1 MRHQIIISLEATK
14 NKVLFGV
21 LGIAIW
27 EIQDSDKTKRMF
39 QEREGV
45 GDL

>member
-27 EIQDSDKTKRMF
+27 DTQIRADS
-39 QEREGV
+39 ERVRG
-45 GDL
+45 L

>member
-21 LGIAIW
+21 LGIAIL
-27 EIQDSDKTKRMF
+27 EAQIGVKLKSF
-39 QEREGV
+39 QGRERAR
-45 GDL
+45 DL

>member
-1 MRHQIIISLEATK
+1 MRHQIIISLEAKK

-27 EIQDSDKTKRMF
+27 DTQIRAKSK
-39 QEREGV
+39 ERSGEEKE
-45 GDL
+45 

>member
-21 LGIAIW
+21 LGITIW
-27 EIQDSDKTKRMF
+27 DTQIRGKLKDRSG
-39 QEREGV
+39 EGKE
-45 GDL
+45 